1 MTVDD
6 LAFSKYHRLTRFL
19 GHLSPSSFKI
29 SLLLYQLLEHDR
41 VRRVH
46 EIDKIAKNMSEDK
59 NSDANPN
66 DLASTIGKYQGSLK
80 DGNLL
85 MAINVIDISIT

>member
-1 MTVDD
+1 M
-6 LAFSKYHRLTRFL
+6 
-19 GHLSPSSFKI
+19 
-29 SLLLYQLLEHDR
+29 LYQLLEHDR

-59 NSDANPN
+59 NSDANPK

-80 DGNLL
+80 DSNLS
-85 MAINVIDISIT
+85 MIIDISIT